1 MALDGL
7 KAPAWLPA
15 LSAALTAIQD
25 AARIA
30 VLAGDRGAVLAWLDD
45 PLPLGGAPWPA
56 PGAPLVA
63 EPGWGATWGP
73 MPAGALIVACD
84 YEWPGVAPRIVPAAH
99 LVRFAADGT
108 RTIEGPDDG
117 VRAWMAERLDTPA
130 PALVPPRLR
139 GWAPAWDGRAHQARV
154 RALLDRI
161 AAGDCYQ
168 GNLGVPMAGDLEP
181 GPHRDLAAFLA
192 LIAASPAPFAALVRT
207 PGRASVVSHSPECLL
222 ARRGDA
228 LASVPIK
235 GTRRRLPGR
244 DAAQRAELMASAK
257 ERAEL
262 AMITDL
268 VRNDLGRI
276 AVPGSVR
283 VADPGFLLDLPY
295 VHHRAARV
303 EAVRAAGTDDR
314 AALAALFPAGSITGA
329 PKRKAMELVGALE
342 DAPRG
347 PWCGAIGWTAPGGAD
362 WAVAI
367 RTAAID
373 GARVRTAAGGGIV
386 ADSDPA
392 AEWDEVL
399 AKSSAMAA
407 AWGWTP

>member
-1 MALDGL
+1 MAQGFLR
-7 KAPAWLPA
+7 A
-15 LSAALTAIQD
+15 LTAVLTAIQD
-25 AARIA
+25 AAWIA
-30 VLAGDRGAVLAWLDD
+30 VLAGEHGAVVAWLDD
-45 PLPLGGAPWPA
+45 PLPFGGTAWPA
-56 PGAPLVA
+56 PGAPLAA

-73 MPAGALIVACD
+73 VPAGALIVACD
-84 YEWPGVAPRIVPAAH
+84 YEWPAIPPRVVPAAH
-99 LVRFAADGT
+99 LVRIDADGR
-108 RTIEGPDDG
+108 RTIEGPDAA
-117 VRAWMAERLDTPA
+117 VRGWMAERLAAAA

-139 GWAPAWDGRAHQARV
+139 AWAPAWDGPAHQARV

-168 GNLGVPMAGDLEP
+168 GNLGVPMAGELEP
-181 GPHRDLAAFLA
+181 APHRDLAAFLA
-192 LIAASPAPFAALVRT
+192 LVAASPAPFAACIRT
-207 PGRASVVSHSPECLL
+207 PGRASVVGHSPECLL

-244 DAAQRAELMASAK
+244 DEAQRAELMASAK

-283 VADPGFLLDLPY
+283 VADPGYLIDLPY

-303 EAVRAAGTDDR
+303 EAVRAAGIDDR

-362 WAVAI
+362 WCVAI

-373 GARVRTAAGGGIV
+373 GTRVRTAAGGGIV

-407 AWGWTP
+407 AWGWAE